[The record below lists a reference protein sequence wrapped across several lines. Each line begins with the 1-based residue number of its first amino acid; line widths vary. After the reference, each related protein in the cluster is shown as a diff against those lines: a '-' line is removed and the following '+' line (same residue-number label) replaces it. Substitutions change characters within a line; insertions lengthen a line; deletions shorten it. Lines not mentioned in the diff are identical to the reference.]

1 MADVYALT
9 NRQHLERTAQWITPH
24 FLIACLNIAV
34 FVFCAFIQ
42 FQNISRQ
49 GLLMQEMM
57 GEVQRIRKEK
67 GLE

>member
-9 NRQHLERTAQWITPH
+9 NRQNLDRTEQWITPH
-24 FLIACLNIAV
+24 LMIACLNIAV
-34 FVFCAFIQ
+34 FIFCAFMQ
-42 FQNISRQ
+42 FQNIGRQ
-49 GLLMQEMM
+49 GELMQEMM